1 MTIARDTARPA
12 AQDGQGG
19 RTWGTWA
26 SMGQLWLAAY
36 HVRARCG
43 GSNSIAASVAAEP
56 LPPIAACTAR
66 RTSDA
71 SGGDF
76 GHQQARHGAGSQR
89 EAQDVGQGA
98 DQGNGTCHACRLG
111 WVLAN
116 QVLSSAVPV
125 ECTTTHV
132 GTQAHGRQRQCSTG
146 GRGRAALGPQAST
159 AQAAHTDTHDPERRT
174 AEEGEREA
182 GGHGQHGEAHACKA
196 QAHQLPAV

>member
-1 MTIARDTARPA
+1 MPGTQRGLQHRMAREGA
-12 AQDGQGG
+12 
-19 RTWGTWA
+19 TWGTWA

-43 GSNSIAASVAAEP
+43 GSNSIASSVAAEP

-125 ECTTTHV
+125 ECTTTNV
-132 GTQAHGRQRQCSTG
+132 GTQAHGRQRQCSRRKGQGGPEPTG
-146 GRGRAALGPQAST
+146 IQRPSS
-159 AQAAHTDTHDPERRT
+159 AH
-174 AEEGEREA
+174 
-182 GGHGQHGEAHACKA
+182 
-196 QAHQLPAV
+196 